1 MTTVAILKATGTY
14 ADTLQAVG
22 AASALQEMTGL
33 AAQIVD
39 CGDRFDISIDG
50 SGEGTNWSPPSP
62 GFLYIWRSKKDGSK
76 PRGTDV
82 MDYEKEKELSEQIK
96 KANASSRARR
106 AVAEAV
112 QEEQEFAPAVV
123 HSEFRLA
130 AIIESMRKGWMGDK
144 ELYAWVIDHQD
155 EALAWCRD
163 RFLGRSVEPRMEVSN
178 SQILNPST
186 GKGVHASK
194 TVATSPNA
202 ISKGVCDTFT
212 DWMKLRGI
220 TTSMLPHR
228 SDEDFKFFVIE
239 PGDIRVSD
247 LKQVRSDLQ
256 KWNLWGGLRL
266 DIESGLRLLQVVVM
280 RSDVNGGE
288 ISLRGRR
295 PKSVIRGLRQA
306 YFKSLGT
313 AAALM
318 NDALLPLPSWFE
330 VNSRDDVEDYL
341 QITNEPYGG
350 YGIKYGPLSNF
361 QKELSSDVPILQ
373 QYRRWMTTGELD
385 DLLTF
390 HVQFA
395 IDLLPR
401 LAAGEFA
408 TAFRVE
414 ILDLL
419 LKKGYPKVTE
429 IITSDGFLSVARAV
443 RNTTIYAAGMKSSD
457 REVRFGL
464 AQKWK
469 QRIKAGNESFLATL
483 GEFVQE
489 QNWEVVHKLEG
500 RGHVVSAEDL
510 NQVVRLVEKHGA
522 ELVGM
527 LLLGYGFARAE
538 KVTTDADKPGN

>member
-1 MTTVAILKATGTY
+1 MTTVAIPKATGTY

-22 AASALQEMTGL
+22 TASALQEMTGL
-33 AAQIVD
+33 STRIVD
-39 CGDRFDISIDG
+39 GGDRFDVSTECADQ
-50 SGEGTNWSPPSP
+50 SDNWSPPSP

-82 MDYEKEKELSEQIK
+82 MDYEKEKEVSELLK
-96 KANASSRARR
+96 KSNASARARR
-106 AVAEAV
+106 AVAEAI
-112 QEEQEFAPAVV
+112 QEEQEAAPLSV

-144 ELYAWVIDHQD
+144 ELYAWVSDHQTD
-155 EALAWCRD
+155 ALAWCRD
-163 RFLGRSVEPRMEVSN
+163 RFLGRTAEPPIEVSN

-202 ISKGVCDTFT
+202 ISKGVCDTFA

-220 TTSMLPHR
+220 TSSMLPHR
-228 SDEDFKFFVIE
+228 SDEDFKFFVLE
-239 PGDIRVSD
+239 PGDIRIAD

-256 KWNLWGGLRL
+256 SLNLWGGLRL
-266 DIESGLRLLQVVVM
+266 DIESGLRLLQILVM
-280 RSDVNGGE
+280 RSDVNGGA
-288 ISLRGRR
+288 ILLRGRK

-330 VNSRDDVEDYL
+330 VKNRNDIEDYL
-341 QITNEPYGG
+341 RITNEPYGG
-350 YGIKYGPLSNF
+350 SELKYGPLSNF
-361 QKELSSDVPILQ
+361 QKELSSEVPILQ
-373 QYRRWMTTGELD
+373 QYRRWMTTGEID

-401 LAAGEFA
+401 LAAGDFA

-419 LKKGYPKVTE
+419 LKRGYPEVTE
-429 IITSDGFLSVARAV
+429 IITSDGFLSVARAI

-489 QNWEVVHKLEG
+489 QNWEVVHKLQG
-500 RGHVVSAEDL
+500 KGHVVSAEDL
-510 NQVVRLVEKHGA
+510 NQVVKLVADHGA

-538 KVTTDADKPGN
+538 KVTTDADKSDD